1 MLPFRSPIEKK
12 KKKNLE
18 FRRAGIANG
27 GNFVVER
34 LRIVDY
40 REITIL
46 HFHGFVVVVVSAKP
60 NPIKENRKW
69 NKKKKKKKS
78 EHREN
83 EMRVKRRSFGF
94 MPGNGIMEKEKLG
107 KGTATALCV
116 DNAAAAAASKP
127 VITHFR
133 PNLLI
138 ER

>member
-69 NKKKKKKKS
+69 NKKKKKS